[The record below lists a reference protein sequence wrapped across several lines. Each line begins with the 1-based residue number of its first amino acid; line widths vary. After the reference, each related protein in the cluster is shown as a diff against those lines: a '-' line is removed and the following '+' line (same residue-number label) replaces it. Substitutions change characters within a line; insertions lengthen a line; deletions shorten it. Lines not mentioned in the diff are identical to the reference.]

1 MNIVIT
7 SLAIALATLATQA
20 QAFPTRSNSQDWV
33 DMMLQDSQQ
42 HPASYMHHICVYD
55 SLLAGS
61 YPIRV
66 VMQGMCE
73 YSIKFNVVTGMW
85 RRN

>member
-1 MNIVIT
+1 MKLAIASI
-7 SLAIALATLATQA
+7 AIALATLATQA

-42 HPASYMHHICVYD
+42 HPASMNHQICIYD
-55 SLLAGS
+55 SLLAGG

-66 VMQGMCE
+66 VMSGMCE
-73 YSIKFNVVTGMW
+73 HSIKFNVVTGMW